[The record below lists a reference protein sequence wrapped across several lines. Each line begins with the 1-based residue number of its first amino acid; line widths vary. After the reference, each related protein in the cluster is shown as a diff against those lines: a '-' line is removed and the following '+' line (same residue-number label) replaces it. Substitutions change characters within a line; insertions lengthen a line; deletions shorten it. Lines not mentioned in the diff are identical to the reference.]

1 VPSEAADDTPGEEQ
15 VMNGWGWI
23 RIGAVLG
30 FLGVAIGAFG
40 AHGLKARLEALGTT
54 TTFHTG
60 VEYHFYHAL
69 ALLAVGLIWGPLTP
83 SRASNVAGWA
93 FLVGV
98 ILFSGSIYVLSVTG
112 YRRLGMITP
121 FGGVA
126 FLVGWLALVV
136 AASTM
141 GGWPAAGT
149 RPGPTLLKA
158 PADPVTGAGQ
168 QTTWDM
174 ET

>member
-1 VPSEAADDTPGEEQ
+1 
-15 VMNGWGWI
+15 MNGWGWI

-40 AHGLKARLEALGTT
+40 AHGLKARLGALGTT
-54 TTFHTG
+54 ATFHTG

-69 ALLAVGLIWGPLTP
+69 ALMAVGLMWGPLKVRTP
-83 SRASNVAGWA
+83 ANVAGWA
-93 FLVGV
+93 FLAGV

-112 YRRLGMITP
+112 YKKLGMITP

-126 FLVGWLALVV
+126 FLVGWAALVV

-141 GGWPAAGT
+141 DGKPGAEFQGGSSVTTA
-149 RPGPTLLKA
+149 PT
-158 PADPVTGAGQ
+158 VTGTNPGAPPE
-168 QTTWDM
+168 DRLEADV
-174 ET
+174 ETVKRGRR